1 MHRSVSK
8 WSLLTCFCKITG
20 KDHWISSQN
29 VYKIGRSRNTDLCM
43 NNINR
48 RANGLLNSCL
58 TWFTKVFLYK
68 CSRTVPSKGIV
79 NRVDHCNLY
88 MAVNEI
94 HHSQM
99 HPTLTLVGVNE
110 IHKLIMIFMARLT
123 RVTLHEG
130 LDRGL
135 ELNSGLA
142 CHFLLNFQATFIP
155 FN

>member
-1 MHRSVSK
+1 MYV
-8 WSLLTCFCKITG
+8 
-20 KDHWISSQN
+20 
-29 VYKIGRSRNTDLCM
+29 
-43 NNINR
+43 NR

-79 NRVDHCNLY
+79 NRVDCRNLY

-110 IHKLIMIFMARLT
+110 IHELMMIFMARLT

-142 CHFLLNFQATFIP
+142 CHFSTSKPRFQPFQLTHYTLKFIFYKSFWGYWYLAWVVSSLLLWASTGNFS
-155 FN
+155 